1 MASTNQD
8 PSPAEI
14 AQRAAEIRATWSPQ
28 EHFRRLRA
36 DLRPQVLTADGRLEP
51 VTASNYDGHLANY
64 EALQEAVV

>member
-1 MASTNQD
+1 MANANQD
-8 PSPAEI
+8 PSPEQIAAACAEI
-14 AQRAAEIRATWSPQ
+14 QRGWSPD
-28 EHFRRLRA
+28 ERLRRLRS